1 MLCSLHAFFVTL
13 TSTHV
18 SILSVCI
25 SLRLRWSLHPEW
37 PCPYVVFSTHL
48 SFCGTIMNN
57 QHLSAMIKSSH
68 DISWFIPD
76 FWIQS
81 SPLIV
86 PSQALAM
93 STGLKKISIS
103 EHPDILWLK
112 SLRNE
117 QACLSCRM
125 SLFTK
130 FLEKTLGFHSRFTN
144 SIVLL
149 QIKES
154 SNARSFTKT

>member
-1 MLCSLHAFFVTL
+1 MLIACFLCDLNFNPCVNIVSLHFIAFEVVATPGVALSLCSVFHASF
-13 TSTHV
+13 
-18 SILSVCI
+18 IL
-25 SLRLRWSLHPEW
+25 
-37 PCPYVVFSTHL
+37 
-48 SFCGTIMNN
+48 GTIMNN

-103 EHPDILWLK
+103 EHPNILWLK

-117 QACLSCRM
+117 QACLSCQM
-125 SLFTK
+125 YLFTK